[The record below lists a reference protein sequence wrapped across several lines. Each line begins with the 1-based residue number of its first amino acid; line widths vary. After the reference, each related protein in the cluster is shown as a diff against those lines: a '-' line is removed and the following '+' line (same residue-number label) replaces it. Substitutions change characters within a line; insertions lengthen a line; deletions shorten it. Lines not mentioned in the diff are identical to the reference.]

1 MTDGAS
7 VPTLFVSECVLIYME
22 AQFST
27 RLVEWAASHI
37 ADASFVLYEQILPD
51 DAFGRVMM
59 SNIKARGCD
68 LLSIHEFPTVD
79 AQIKRFTDHQFEM
92 AQCWDMNDV
101 YYKFLD
107 PAERAKY
114 VSRSN
119 IAVCGVDPASL
130 IVLCVHA
137 FTRREKLEIFDEL
150 EEFHM
155 LQAHYCVVVASR
167 RADSPAA
174 RALALTH

>member
-1 MTDGAS
+1 

-27 RLVEWAASHI
+27 RLVEWAGSRLE
-37 ADASFVLYEQILPD
+37 DASFVLYEQILPD

-59 SNIKARGCD
+59 ANIKARGCD
-68 LLSIHEFPTVD
+68 LLSIHDFPSVE
-79 AQIKRFTDHQFEM
+79 AQMKRFTDHQFEM

-107 PAERAKY
+107 PAERTTC
-114 VSRSN
+114 VSRS
-119 IAVCGVDPASL
+119 L
-130 IVLCVHA
+130 IVCTLVAPPSTHSLCRVS
-137 FTRREKLEIFDEL
+137 RRERLEIFDEL

-174 RALALTH
+174 RALTLAR